1 MDDSHPLEAACR
13 SVARLVGATPGPV
26 RRVRVQ
32 HADVVVEVEWP
43 EAAAVAVAGPTAAEP
58 PAPAVEDDDDAGIHY
73 IRASLVATLYHAPEP
88 GAEPFVREG
97 DRVAAGQQVAIL
109 EAMKMMIPV
118 EADRAGE
125 VVKVLVPDG
134 TPVEYGER
142 LIAIAPAEV

>member
-43 EAAAVAVAGPTAAEP
+43 EAAVVAGPAAAEP
-58 PAPAVEDDDDAGIHY
+58 PAPAVEDDDAGIHY

-97 DRVAAGQQVAIL
+97 DRVAVGQQVAIL

-142 LIAIAPAEV
+142 LIAVAPAEV